1 MFATCYTDFMTY
13 LEKAVN
19 PETLARIDLFRKQR
33 GIRTRKQALE
43 MLVLEAVMPQEHP
56 LTIKLRNAPKAPKG
70 SVSPEIVE
78 QILQIRADR
87 ANKKEIFTSLE
98 VLKEKTLRRQRERSS

>member
-1 MFATCYTDFMTY
+1 MTY

-43 MLVLEAVMPQEHP
+43 MLILEAVIEEHP

-70 SVSPEIVE
+70 SVSPEIIE
-78 QILQIRADR
+78 QIIQLRADR
-87 ANKKEIFTSLE
+87 ASGKEVFTPLE
-98 VLKEKTLRRQRERSS
+98 VLKEQIWGRRKERSS